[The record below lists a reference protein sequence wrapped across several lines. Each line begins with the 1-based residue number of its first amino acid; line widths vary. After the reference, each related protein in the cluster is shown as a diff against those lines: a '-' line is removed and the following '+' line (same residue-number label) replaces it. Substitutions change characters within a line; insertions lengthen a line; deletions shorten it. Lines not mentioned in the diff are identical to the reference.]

1 MSDFWV
7 AVFYSFNVSQNSPTH
22 FTITNCSDQPN
33 SLQVGNIGAGTL
45 IWKKDTRLISAGALI
60 IRKDPRLR
68 LEGYN
73 LTLSGVRPED
83 EGEYICEVETFN
95 LEPIQ
100 QASKLSV
107 LIPARVEPL
116 PHSGSQL
123 DMYIGPVRSSRSGN
137 LCLSV
142 CHFGYITV

>member
-1 MSDFWV
+1 MMV
-7 AVFYSFNVSQNSPTH
+7 RKVVSHQKDLNRPQENSVDSVSLGSHSALTSPH
-22 FTITNCSDQPN
+22 

-45 IWKKDTRLISAGALI
+45 IWKKDSRLISAGALI

-73 LTLSGVRPED
+73 LTLAGVRPED

-116 PHSGSQL
+116 PHSGEL
-123 DMYIGPVRSSRSGN
+123 DIYVGSVRSSRSGN
-137 LCLSV
+137 LCLSFTSV
-142 CHFGYITV
+142 TV

>member
-1 MSDFWV
+1 M
-7 AVFYSFNVSQNSPTH
+7 
-22 FTITNCSDQPN
+22 
-33 SLQVGNIGAGTL
+33 QVGNIGAGTL

-73 LTLSGVRPED
+73 LTLAGVKPED
-83 EGEYICEVETFN
+83 EGEYICQVETFN

-100 QASKLSV
+100 QSSALTV

-116 PHSGSQL
+116 PQSGQREKMKEDFDFFL
-123 DMYIGPVRSSRSGN
+123 N
-137 LCLSV
+137 LFAAVIYYKELILCVQAS
-142 CHFGYITV
+142 TQ

>member
-1 MSDFWV
+1 MTS
-7 AVFYSFNVSQNSPTH
+7 ALLL
-22 FTITNCSDQPN
+22 
-33 SLQVGNIGAGTL
+33 LQVGNIGAGTL

-73 LTLSGVRPED
+73 LTLAGVKPED
-83 EGEYICEVETFN
+83 EGEYICQVETFN

-100 QASKLSV
+100 QSSALSV

-116 PHSGSQL
+116 PQSGQRENIRE
-123 DMYIGPVRSSRSGN
+123 D
-137 LCLSV
+137 
-142 CHFGYITV
+142 

>member
-1 MSDFWV
+1 M
-7 AVFYSFNVSQNSPTH
+7 
-22 FTITNCSDQPN
+22 
-33 SLQVGNIGAGTL
+33 GNIGAGTL

-73 LTLSGVRPED
+73 LTLAGVRPED

-100 QASKLSV
+100 QASKLTV

-116 PHSGSQL
+116 PHSGSEL
-123 DMYIGPVRSSRSGN
+123 NIYFALSRAQGVAISI
-137 LCLSV
+137 CLSLRL
-142 CHFGYITV
+142 